1 MTVKQPDL
9 SFTQNPQWISEREE
23 HWKPIEDFLKE
34 NNRKKVVEQLKN
46 IFFTGAIDNPEDI
59 KEGFAILYYPLQTA
73 EAWDYLFQDPRL
85 APRCFK
91 DYMSASLM
99 GSYNEKFFWDDE
111 ARLRFFDYF
120 HPTTYQPVIKSRV
133 PVGRDKEFIAID
145 VDVCELFAMM
155 CGRMGNYL
163 RRGLPSVLLH
173 RLDYFFSCLDELG
186 DLSQSNVDVVSDCR
200 HYVERFARQYY
211 NFTPK
216 KKLDDDSQQKAFL
229 TRFHNHIANNPVH
242 PSIKTIWQKVVD
254 EHER

>member
-1 MTVKQPDL
+1 MTINQPDL
-9 SFTQNPQWISEREE
+9 SFTKNPEWMAEREQR
-23 HWKPIEDFLKE
+23 WKPIEQFLKE
-34 NNRKKVVEQLKN
+34 DNRLARVN
-46 IFFTGAIDNPEDI
+46 TI
-59 KEGFAILYYPLQTA
+59 KEYFFHGKCEDFELAKTGSIVLYCPLQN
-73 EAWDYLFQDPRL
+73 EEGWDWAFQDSRL
-85 APRCFK
+85 LPNAYLRYWK
-91 DYMSASLM
+91 SNLNS
-99 GSYNEKFFWDDE
+99 NHEKFFWDNE